1 MADATEKIL
10 EIKVKYDDAIRKIAA
25 YQTEIDKLKNEE
37 KKFSDELKKRLKEE
51 NLSASEREAAM
62 TRYNAEMAKSK
73 AERQQY
79 ADAIRILNKEIKN
92 ERIQQTELE
101 GAAKALRA
109 ELSNLTAEYD
119 SLSRAERQSAKGTEL
134 QDKINAITDEL
145 KGAEEETQR
154 FYRNVGNYEESIK
167 RAVGIN
173 NDFANSLINIS
184 QNSDGF
190 KGFMSNAKAE
200 ISSFTSSLTGLLKNK
215 VFLGVA
221 GIAGAGYA
229 FKWWY
234 DYNQGIK
241 EATKLTKQFTDYSG
255 NQLKEYRSEVQ
266 ALADYYGKDFKEMLT
281 VVNALSKQFG
291 IENTNALKLIRDGF
305 IANADIGGDYL
316 DILKEYSSSF
326 KEAGISA
333 DQFIAIIAQTTQ
345 MGIFSDKGIDTIKE
359 ANIRLREMNT
369 ATADALDGIGISSKR
384 VQQELQSGYKT
395 TFQIMQE
402 VSARLNE
409 LPGTSQKV
417 GTAIADIFGGQ
428 GEDAGLNYIRT
439 LKNISTDLDA
449 VKKKTGEL
457 GKAEEDMIASQTELT
472 KEISL
477 LFDAT
482 GGSFEKMTSK
492 VKSFVND
499 VLSTLIR
506 DVRTLFESVEDIADR
521 ETNAAKELGRS
532 VASENIASEYQKI
545 EDIKSRYVKQG
556 ISEEEALKKAR
567 EERLQVLQLSLQ
579 QEEAYLQ
586 ETYSINEKYNK
597 ELQEASFWR
606 QGVGLDR
613 SNNDINNDI
622 ASSWNDYTNQM
633 ASVEALKE
641 TINQISSYNPQ
652 KTAKTSASGLLDA
665 ETLEAKKKEI
675 EEIRKAEDEALK
687 LIKEGRKKQTL
698 AIEYEYGRQIED
710 LKQRLAEEEN
720 LTPNSRKAINQQ
732 IESLEQQKT
741 NALKKLSDEELE
753 KELENRQKLIS
764 LQLESVKEGSEQE
777 YQLRVQQL
785 VAARDSELNQKE
797 LTEQMKLAIVAKYNQ
812 QMDDLSEQHDA
823 EILQKQKEAIQLR
836 YETEIAQAYGNE
848 QEILRIKLE
857 QKQAELDAIQQL
869 EGESTEAFNLRKIE
883 MQNEYLAAK
892 QELANKEI
900 EIEQAKFNAAES
912 IAGGFSNLFNSMG
925 EDNKTFAM
933 LSKTLAL
940 AEIAINT
947 GTAIAKM
954 VSAEAG
960 KGIFGLATMA
970 SGIATIL
977 SNIAS
982 AISIVKSAKFATGGK
997 VVGPGSGTSDSV
1009 PAMLSNGESVL
1020 TAAATSM
1027 FAPLLSS
1034 FNQIGG
1040 GVPINVTE
1048 SSNQALG
1055 EDMLARA
1062 VAKGVMMAPA
1072 PVVSVEEFTSVANR
1086 VKYVENLGDV

>member
-101 GAAKALRA
+101 GSAKALRA

-266 ALADYYGKDFKEMLT
+266 ALADYYGKDFKETLLAINTLT
-281 VVNALSKQFG
+281 QQFG
-291 IENTNALKLIRDGF
+291 IENEKAQKIITDGF
-305 IANADIGGDYL
+305 VAGADANDDYYAS
-316 DILKEYSSSF
+316 IREYSAQF
-326 KEAGISA
+326 KEAGLSA
-333 DQFIAIIAQTTQ
+333 NEFVAIIAQTNQ
-345 MGIFSDKGIDTIKE
+345 MGIFSDKGIDAIKE
-359 ANIRLREMNT
+359 ANIRLREMT
-369 ATADALDGIGISSKR
+369 TSTADALDGIGISSKR
-384 VQQELQSGYKT
+384 VKEELMKGEKT

-409 LPGTSQKV
+409 LPESYQKV
-417 GTAIADIFGGQ
+417 GAAIADIFGNM
-428 GEDAGLNYIRT
+428 GEDAGLKYIRT
-439 LKNISTDLDA
+439 LKDISTDLDA

-597 ELQEASFWR
+597 ERQEASFWR

-613 SNNDINNDI
+613 SNSAIYQDI
-622 ASSWNDYTNQM
+622 ASSWKDYTNQI
-633 ASVEALKE
+633 AAVEATKKE
-641 TINQISSYNPQ
+641 IELISSYNPNSI
-652 KTAKTSASGLLDA
+652 TKTSGSYLLDA
-665 ETLEAKKKEI
+665 EALEAKKKEI
-675 EEIRKAEDEALK
+675 EEIRKAEDELLK
-687 LIKEGRKKQTL
+687 LVTDDREKQTQEIKL
-698 AIEYEYGRQIED
+698 QYDRQIED
-710 LKQRLAEEEN
+710 LRSRLNTETD
-720 LTPNSRKAINQQ
+720 LTAKARTAINQQ
-732 IESLEQQKT
+732 ISALEQQK
-741 NALKKLSDEELE
+741 NQALQELSDEELK
-753 KELENRQKLIS
+753 KELENRQQLIS
-764 LQLESVKEGSEQE
+764 LQLEAVKKGSEQE
-777 YQLRVQQL
+777 YQLRMQQL
-785 VAARDSELNQKE
+785 IAARDVELNQKE

-848 QEILRIKLE
+848 EEILRIKLE
-857 QKQAELDAIQQL
+857 QKQAELDSIQQL

-982 AISIVKSAKFATGGK
+982 AISIVKSAKFANGGN

>member
-1 MADATEKIL
+1 MENVEEKIL
-10 EIKVKYDDAIRKIAA
+10 DIQVRYDDAIRAISKYQGAVDAA
-25 YQTEIDKLKNEE
+25 KAHEV
-37 KKFSDELKKRLKEE
+37 ELKKQLKENQISRAE
-51 NLSASEREAAM
+51 
-62 TRYNAEMAKSK
+62 YNAEMAATKVVIQENNES
-73 AERQQY
+73 
-79 ADAIRILNKEIKN
+79 IRVLNKEIQNNIKIQKEN
-92 ERIQQTELE
+92 E
-101 GAAKALRA
+101 GSAKALRA

-119 SLSRAERQSAKGTEL
+119 SLSRAERNSAKGNEL

-184 QNSDGF
+184 QNSNGL
-190 KGFMSNAKAE
+190 KGFMTNVKAE

-215 VFLGVA
+215 VFLGIA

-266 ALADYYGKDFKEMLT
+266 ALADYYGKDFKETLLS
-281 VVNALSKQFG
+281 VNALSKQFG
-291 IENTNALKLIRDGF
+291 VDAKDALDILRDGF
-305 IANADIGGDYL
+305 IAGADANDEYFAGIR
-316 DILKEYSSSF
+316 EYSAQF
-326 KEAGISA
+326 KEAGLSA
-333 DQFIAIIAQTTQ
+333 DEFVSIIAQTNQ
-345 MGIFSDKGIDTIKE
+345 MGIFSDKGIDVIKE
-359 ANIRLREMNT
+359 ANIRLREMTT
-369 ATADALDGIGISSKR
+369 ATADALDGIGISSK
-384 VQQELQSGYKT
+384 QIQKELQNGEKT
-395 TFQIMQE
+395 TFQVIQE

-409 LPGTSQKV
+409 LPESSQKV
-417 GTAIADIFGGQ
+417 GTAIADIFGNM
-428 GEDAGLNYIRT
+428 GEDAGLKYIRT
-439 LKNISTDLDA
+439 LKDISTDLDV

-457 GKAEEDMIASQTELT
+457 GRVEEDMIESQTELT

-482 GGSFEKMTSK
+482 GGTFEKMTSK
-492 VKSFVND
+492 VKMFAND
-499 VLSTLIR
+499 VLASLIR
-506 DVRTLFESVEDIADR
+506 EVRMLFESVEELSERGRNEAL
-521 ETNAAKELGRS
+521 ELGKS
-532 VASENIASEYQKI
+532 VASENISEQYEKI
-545 EDIKSRYVKQG
+545 EAIRNRYVKEGLSQ
-556 ISEEEALKKAR
+556 EDALKKAK
-567 EERLQVLQLSLQ
+567 EERLNVLQLTLK
-579 QEEAYLQ
+579 QEEEYLN
-586 ETYSINEKYNK
+586 ETISINKQYNK
-597 ELQEASFWR
+597 ELQDASFWR

-613 SNNDINNDI
+613 TNQEINRDI
-622 ASSWNDYTNQM
+622 ASSWQDYTNQL
-633 ASVEALKE
+633 AAVEALKE
-641 TINQISSYNPQ
+641 TINQISSYNPGN
-652 KTAKTSASGLLDA
+652 TAKTSKNDVIDA

-732 IESLEQQKT
+732 IEYLEQQMT

-764 LQLESVKEGSEQE
+764 LQLEAVKEGSEQE
-777 YQLRVQQL
+777 YQLRMQQL
-785 VAARDSELNQKE
+785 VAARDVELNQKE
-797 LTEQMKLAIVAKYNQ
+797 LTEQMKLAIVAKYNKQ
-812 QMDDLSEQHDA
+812 IDDLSEQHEA

-836 YETEIAQAYGNE
+836 YETEIAQAHGNE

-857 QKQAELDAIQQL
+857 QKQEELDAIQQL

-883 MQNEYLAAK
+883 MQNEYLATK
-892 QELANKEI
+892 QELAEKEI
-900 EIEQAKFNAAES
+900 EIENKKATALSSLAGNLSSLLEQA
-912 IAGGFSNLFNSMG
+912 AG
-925 EDNKTFAM
+925 DNKGLLQVSKM
-933 LSKTLAL
+933 L
-940 AEIAINT
+940 
-947 GTAIAKM
+947 AIAEVAIAQGVAIAQAVKTATSS
-954 VSAEAG
+954 SATW
-960 KGIFGLATMA
+960 IDMLAAIGTVISTITSVMA
-970 SGIATIL
+970 VATK
-977 SNIAS
+977 
-982 AISIVKSAKFATGGK
+982 SINSAKFATGGK

-1034 FNQIGG
+1034 FNQMGG

-1062 VAKGVMMAPA
+1062 VAKGVMMAPP